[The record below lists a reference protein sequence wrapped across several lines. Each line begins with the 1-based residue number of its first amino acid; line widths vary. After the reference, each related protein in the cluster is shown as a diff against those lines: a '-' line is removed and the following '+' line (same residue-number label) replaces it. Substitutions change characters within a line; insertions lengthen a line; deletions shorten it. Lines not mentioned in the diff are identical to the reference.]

1 MARDYYA
8 ILGVERDATDNE
20 IKKAYRKLARKYHP
34 DVNDTEEAA
43 EKFSE
48 ISIAQ
53 EVLLDAEKRRIV
65 DMGGDPMAQGGGGA
79 GYSGGYG
86 AGGGLGDIFEAFFGG
101 GGGSRGPRSR
111 VQPGSDALLRT
122 TLTLE
127 EAYLGTKKPITIDT
141 AILCDRC
148 EGTGSKSKSKPN
160 VCSTCNG
167 SGEIQQMQRSFLGN
181 VMTSSPCPTCRG
193 TGEVIPDPCD
203 KCGGDGRVRTQRDL
217 IVNVP
222 AGIADG
228 MRIRMAGQGE
238 VGPGGGPAG
247 DLYIEVMM
255 QQHPVFQREGNDLHM
270 SVHVPMVDAALGATT
285 SVESLSG
292 DTIDFEIPAGVQ
304 PAETI
309 VIEGK
314 GMPQLRG
321 EGFGNMIAHVDVS
334 IPTQLDEKSKELLN
348 KLRDHRSDESA
359 VRTADDSDDSLFG
372 RLRNRFRR

>member
-79 GYSGGYG
+79 GYGGGYG

-160 VCSTCNG
+160 VCGTCNG

-247 DLYIEVMM
+247 DLYVEVMM
-255 QQHPVFQREGNDLHM
+255 QPHPVFQREGNDLHM

-292 DTIDFEIPAGVQ
+292 DAIDFEIPAGVQ

-321 EGFGNMIAHVDVS
+321 EGYGNVIAHVEVS
-334 IPTQLDEKSKELLN
+334 IPTQLDERSKELLN

-359 VRTADDSDDSLFG
+359 VRTADESDDSLFG

>member
-65 DMGGDPMAQGGGGA
+65 DMGGDPMAQGGGDA
-79 GYSGGYG
+79 GYG

-228 MRIRMAGQGE
+228 MRIRMAGQG
-238 VGPGGGPAG
+238 
-247 DLYIEVMM
+247 
-255 QQHPVFQREGNDLHM
+255 
-270 SVHVPMVDAALGATT
+270 
-285 SVESLSG
+285 
-292 DTIDFEIPAGVQ
+292 
-304 PAETI
+304 
-309 VIEGK
+309 
-314 GMPQLRG
+314 
-321 EGFGNMIAHVDVS
+321 
-334 IPTQLDEKSKELLN
+334 
-348 KLRDHRSDESA
+348 
-359 VRTADDSDDSLFG
+359 
-372 RLRNRFRR
+372 

>member
-65 DMGGDPMAQGGGGA
+65 DMGGDPMAQGGGDA
-79 GYSGGYG
+79 GYG

-238 VGPGGGPAG
+238 AGPGGGPAG

-292 DTIDFEIPAGVQ
+292 DAIDFEIPAGVQ

>member
-65 DMGGDPMAQGGGGA
+65 DMGGDPMAQGGGDA
-79 GYSGGYG
+79 GYD

-292 DTIDFEIPAGVQ
+292 DAIDFEIPAGVQ

>member
-127 EAYLGTKKPITIDT
+127 EAYLGTKKPITIET

-238 VGPGGGPAG
+238 VGPGGGHAG

-292 DTIDFEIPAGVQ
+292 DAIDFEIPAGVQ

-348 KLRDHRSDESA
+348 KLRDHRSDESS

>member
-65 DMGGDPMAQGGGGA
+65 DMGGDPMAQGGGDA

-127 EAYLGTKKPITIDT
+127 EAYLGTKKPITIET

-160 VCSTCNG
+160 VCGTCNG

-222 AGIADG
+222 AGISDG

-292 DTIDFEIPAGVQ
+292 DAIDFEIPAGVQ

-348 KLRDHRSDESA
+348 KLRDHRSDEA
-359 VRTADDSDDSLFG
+359 TVRTADDSDDSLFG